1 MEIFKNDFNHH
12 SLITNNNLSKMQSWY
27 YITVK
32 QKVTKKDVVVLN
44 LTINNINLLMFTKIE
59 NTELETLI
67 YDQRVSLFSILEIIN
82 FDKSTLYETI
92 CIINYEYDTNIYK

>member
-1 MEIFKNDFNHH
+1 
-12 SLITNNNLSKMQSWY
+12 
-27 YITVK
+27 
-32 QKVTKKDVVVLN
+32 
-44 LTINNINLLMFTKIE
+44 MFTKIE